1 MQGLRF
7 NSSLLFLHTKHSGYI
22 DSPLLYTLVIHGMI
36 GTFTAI
42 LTKREGA
49 LHLLDGQFVLSF
61 IVSVSDSVIA
71 HKMTRKDFKL
81 SKQ

>member
-7 NSSLLFLHTKHSGYI
+7 NSNLLFLHTKHSGSI
-22 DSPLLYTLVIHGMI
+22 DGPLLYRRVIHGMI

-49 LHLLDGQFVLSF
+49 LHFLDGQFRFVVHRVGFRLHHNAQNDDERF
-61 IVSVSDSVIA
+61 
-71 HKMTRKDFKL
+71 
-81 SKQ
+81 

>member
-7 NSSLLFLHTKHSGYI
+7 NSNLLFLHTKHSGSI
-22 DSPLLYTLVIHGMI
+22 DGPLLYRLVMHGMI

-49 LHLLDGQFVLSF
+49 SHFFRRAIRFAVHRVGFRLR
-61 IVSVSDSVIA
+61 
-71 HKMTRKDFKL
+71 HKAQNDDERF
-81 SKQ
+81 

>member
-7 NSSLLFLHTKHSGYI
+7 NSNLLFLHTKHSSSI
-22 DSPLLYTLVIHGMI
+22 DGPLLYRRVIHGMI

-49 LHLLDGQFVLSF
+49 LHFFRRAIRFVVHRVGFRLR
-61 IVSVSDSVIA
+61 
-71 HKMTRKDFKL
+71 HKAQNDDERF
-81 SKQ
+81 

>member
-7 NSSLLFLHTKHSGYI
+7 NSSLLFLHTKYSGYI
-22 DSPLLYTLVIHGMI
+22 DGPLLYRLVIHGMI
-36 GTFTAI
+36 RTFTAI

-49 LHLLDGQFVLSF
+49 LHFLDGQFVLSF

-71 HKMTRKDFKL
+71 HKITRKDFKL

>member
-22 DSPLLYTLVIHGMI
+22 DGPLLYRLVIHGMI

-49 LHLLDGQFVLSF
+49 LHFLDWQFRFVVHRVGFRLHHNAQNDDERF
-61 IVSVSDSVIA
+61 
-71 HKMTRKDFKL
+71 
-81 SKQ
+81 